1 MMASFCV
8 SSGNVGLCV
17 RTLKGKTIGRETG
30 RDGSSMQHHLFTLNL
45 DEWWW
50 ILSPPLSLKGS
61 DVLFYHSKQVFI
73 LEGASDNEMQL
84 FHCSDRG
91 TMSLRAFYQSDKG
104 TRSWWL
110 ARCIHRNNG
119 NYSYTFEYIFLWLW
133 YSEILPLCNWDFT
146 ILDHF
151 EKETKGT
158 KKLWTQNCCHGNLS
172 ELQVHLA
179 LSSTVTP
186 WSRPGKV
193 GPGQNPHQQGHLQSQ
208 P

>member
-1 MMASFCV
+1 MASFCV

-17 RTLKGKTIGRETG
+17 RTLKGKTVGRETG
-30 RDGSSMQHHLFTLNL
+30 RDGSSMQHHLFPFNL

-50 ILSPPLSLKGS
+50 ILPPTLSLKGS

-73 LEGASDNEMQL
+73 LEGASKTMKCNSFIVQIEEPCLWEL
-84 FHCSDRG
+84 FIKVTKVPDHGDWQDVSTEIMAIIHTHLSTFFYGCG
-91 TMSLRAFYQSDKG
+91 TVKYCPYA
-104 TRSWWL
+104 T
-110 ARCIHRNNG
+110 
-119 NYSYTFEYIFLWLW
+119 
-133 YSEILPLCNWDFT
+133 EILPYLT
-146 ILDHF
+146 ILRKKP
-151 EKETKGT
+151 KERRNYGLRTS
-158 KKLWTQNCCHGNLS
+158 CHGNLS

-186 WSRPGKV
+186 WSHPGKV